1 MKMPLT
7 TTPIA
12 TAAAASIV
20 LALCAASS
28 GGYCPAIVVDAFSP
42 APIICSSHHTNHI
55 SCTSSLSTSSS
66 SPIVLRMSEE
76 ESTTAEDST
85 AATSEGEESPEE
97 EAEPKL
103 DPEVVAL
110 KEQITSL
117 ESDLKAKKTQLN
129 SLKEMVDKYSS
140 AGYAREVAK
149 GQNNQR
155 LRGANMADN
164 KMAARA
170 SVLQSFVPVL
180 DELDEVGRKYQGNS
194 FASTLDS
201 GLRSELENS
210 LMELGVKEYTVEVGD
225 AIDGGRVVAIEEE
238 YSEEAGKGTILQ
250 VLKTGLEISGN
261 VVRPAEVVG
270 SLGSENTLEEE
281 GKEEEVA
288 TEGGDTE

>member
-1 MKMPLT
+1 MMKMPLT

-55 SCTSSLSTSSS
+55 SCTTFSSTSTS

-76 ESTTAEDST
+76 ESTTAEDSN

-97 EAEPKL
+97 EEEPKL

-270 SLGSENTLEEE
+270 SLGSENALEEE
-281 GKEEEVA
+281 G
-288 TEGGDTE
+288 

>member
-1 MKMPLT
+1 MMKMPLT
-7 TTPIA
+7 TTPIT

-28 GGYCPAIVVDAFSP
+28 GGRCPAIVVDAFSP

-55 SCTSSLSTSSS
+55 SCTTFSSTSTS

-140 AGYAREVAK
+140 EGYAREVAK
-149 GQNNQR
+149 GQSNQR

-210 LMELGVKEYTVEVGD
+210 LMELGVKEYTVGVGD
-225 AIDGGRVVAIEEE
+225 AIDGIGRVVAIEEE

-270 SLGSENTLEEE
+270 SLGSE
-281 GKEEEVA
+281 EVA

>member
-1 MKMPLT
+1 MMKMPLT

-55 SCTSSLSTSSS
+55 SCTTFSSTSTS

-76 ESTTAEDST
+76 ESTTAEDSN

-97 EAEPKL
+97 EEEPKL

-270 SLGSENTLEEE
+270 SLGSENALEEE
-281 GKEEEVA
+281 GQEGEA